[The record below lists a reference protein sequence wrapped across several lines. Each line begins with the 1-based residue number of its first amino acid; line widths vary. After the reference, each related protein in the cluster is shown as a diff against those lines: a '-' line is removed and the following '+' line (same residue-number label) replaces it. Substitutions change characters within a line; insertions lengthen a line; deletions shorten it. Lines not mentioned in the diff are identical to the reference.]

1 MLVHGAWADGSSW
14 NKFTTELQ
22 RRGFTVVA
30 AQLRLTS
37 LTDDATALRR
47 VLRRQDT
54 QVVLVGHPYAGAV
67 ITTAGGDDPQVKA
80 PVYVTLIVPDK
91 GETVGEIFGRV
102 APHPKAPK
110 LQPDSDGLLG
120 LQPTLFAMPSHQ
132 MHMPR
137 KQHSWPRSRNQSHS
151 NVWASAC

>member
-22 RRGFTVVA
+22 RRGFNVVP
-30 AQLRLTS
+30 AQLRLSS

-47 VLRRQDT
+47 VLRPQDT
-54 QVVLVGHPYAGAV
+54 PVVLVGQAYAGAV
-67 ITTAGGDDPQVKA
+67 ITTAAGDDPQVKA
-80 PVYVTLIVPDK
+80 LVYVTAIVPDK

-110 LQPDSDGLLG
+110 LQQ
-120 LQPTLFAMPSHQ
+120 QPAYSIRLTPWSPS
-132 MHMPR
+132 
-137 KQHSWPRSRNQSHS
+137 N
-151 NVWASAC
+151 